1 MKIGTGVT
9 LLVGG
14 ARSGKSDLAVKLG
27 SSWDGPVVFAATAE
41 AIDEDMAA
49 RIDRHRL
56 DRPDG
61 WATVEH
67 PTFGAPQLSDIPDDA
82 MLILDCLTLLVS
94 NLMYA
99 ESRSCA
105 ELPPGSASTARNHP
119 DMVTEHI
126 ARLSEVLAERAGPTV
141 VVSNE
146 VGMGVHPETE
156 LGRAYRDR
164 LGTANRIVADH
175 CDDVLLIVAGRALPL
190 ETVQW

>member
-1 MKIGTGVT
+1 MT

-27 SSWDGPVVFAATAE
+27 LSWDGTVVFAATAE
-41 AIDEDMAA
+41 PIDDDMAA

-56 DRPDG
+56 DRPDR
-61 WATVEH
+61 WTTVEH
-67 PTFGAPQLSDIPDDA
+67 PTFGAPQLTDVPDEA
-82 MLILDCLTLLVS
+82 MLILDCVTLLVS

-99 ESRSCA
+99 NRPEA
-105 ELPPGSASTARNHP
+105 QTA
-119 DMVTEHI
+119 TEDRPEPVAQHLDRLAKAL
-126 ARLSEVLAERAGPTV
+126 ARRAGPTV

-156 LGRAYRDR
+156 LGRAYRDQ
-164 LGTANRIVADH
+164 LGAANRIVAER

-190 ETVQW
+190 EPVQW